1 MSNALNLYATKVFAE
16 HPLALWALDEK
27 NDYISLLDSEDQ
39 LFEENRDECLASWEV
54 FGATVVD
61 GKDEEIRSP
70 QFLNVPIN
78 KVNSNNSNG
87 TMSFLSNFVINSENI
102 DNVPGSIGIGFYV
115 LLPELPIF
123 NNLKRPINVKFGFE
137 HTLAGEDLDDPEVE
151 IFVRIRDLDLTVE
164 GSWVFISDTF
174 TLPTSFD
181 NLRIFIEFSYP
192 SGVEEYSLFVNGVSA
207 GQWCEEFHATSL
219 GIIPKTVE
227 ELGIDSPF
235 GGKAL
240 IADSYGLQDQYG
252 YYLFSGNFMPV
263 RNIGMPLV
271 FGAENST
278 VVFPN
283 NGIPALIVPAYGFL
297 NNLGKYKNLTLE
309 FWCQIK
315 GKSEEPRR
323 IVGPIGSNDGIFVEG
338 PFIKVKVGKYI
349 GSHYVGEW
357 DRPMLINLRVGAGK
371 IVLVINGE
379 DVIIIDAP
387 VSDLNLP
394 EKDSNN
400 KSLDWIGFYAYEDVP
415 AIKIDA
421 VGIYPYDIPAIV
433 SKRRVVYGQ
442 AIDFPENIK
451 GINAANSVAFDYSF
465 ADYDKNYNYPKSAQW
480 NNGVIDNFSTERSY
494 LSSPAYSL
502 PSFIFSNKEEEQW
515 FEDLSNLQQLG
526 EETFFSLVP
535 NSGWNNTGGHIYFP
549 TLNMLD
555 QDVKAFYCTFER
567 IEDSEE
573 IYTLFE
579 MEDSLLKRGIS
590 VKFQNG
596 NIIYNFYSKNSQ
608 GIFEEEV
615 INTYKL
621 PPSTDKFYV
630 GLDVDKISA
639 VYGKQIL
646 SFFGN
651 KKNIKIYVGG
661 NRNLQETFPGK
672 IFNVAFC
679 SEKNLNKINRF
690 FSDLGFY
697 SIYENVFSLFDKG
710 RLFDSGDNYFG
721 EDPSF
726 WENVLD
732 GGNPYDF
739 ITELLADHVAS
750 YTLITKFNIDQFVVD
765 IAADS
770 YWEDYV
776 PLSYFGKFVKNAGNQ
791 KVQDLDFIQFNID
804 YPKILKFVEDKYN
817 TSSSLVKTYVSFSRS
832 RSGTNV
838 SREYRSEFYSLDSTG
853 VVEPGSEW
861 IDENNEII
869 AKYELVDDSIIYPPP
884 GVDFKSL
891 IMTIYIEATTPG
903 IISNPIKIR
912 SMQLASKSL
921 ESDINYVGT
930 RFGKK
935 VIPFRQ
941 FGVYTDYKSRN
952 PFTTYKGSTPHLY
965 LTSKSGAKI
974 RGEYTVSGD
983 RGFIMSVNE
992 RGGGFYKMGAIQ
1004 LSLRYDEPLFP
1015 LTPVEIFEID
1025 HVDGAIKFYLLADS
1039 PTRKRGQIYAINAQT
1054 GTFQKGIVSY
1064 LNGNVVKRPTMSS
1077 QLWTTFGFA
1086 FSPSLDFSNYRGAV
1100 KITSPVLFNN
1110 VSHYQVS
1117 AEDEVAQIGFRKW
1130 IAVKQSP
1137 EGSPIT
1143 WDFWAN
1149 TEGLEPDPLVPNK
1162 FLKEYQW
1169 VDILILGE
1177 ADDPDPLNPA
1187 SIYRQ
1192 FVGTDSFVVD
1202 TDYNLNI
1209 TNTRY
1214 TMYKDLRWNTITVDS
1229 V

>member
-1 MSNALNLYATKVFAE
+1 MSDALNLYATKVFAE

-27 NDYISLLDSEDQ
+27 NDYISLLDSADQ
-39 LFEENRDECLASWEV
+39 LFEENRDECLASWEI

-61 GKDEEIRSP
+61 GKDEDIRSP

-78 KVNSNNSNG
+78 KVSSDNSNG
-87 TMSFLSNFVINSENI
+87 TMSFLSNFIINSDDI
-102 DNVPGSIGIGFYV
+102 DEEPGSIGIGFYV

-123 NNLKRPINVKFGFE
+123 NDLKRPVNVKFGFE
-137 HTLAGEDLDDPEVE
+137 HTLAGEDLNDPEAE

-174 TLPTSFD
+174 TLPPSFD

-192 SGVEEYSLFVNGVSA
+192 PGVEEYSLFVNGISA

-219 GIIPKTVE
+219 GLIPKTVE

-271 FGAENST
+271 FGAQNST
-278 VVFPN
+278 VAFPN
-283 NGIPALIVPAYGFL
+283 NGTPALIIPAYGFL

-309 FWCQIK
+309 FWCQVK
-315 GKSEEPRR
+315 GKSKEPRR
-323 IVGPIGSNDGIFVEG
+323 IAGPIGSNDGIFVEG

-357 DRPMLINLRVGAGK
+357 DRPMLVNLRVGAEK

-379 DVIIIDAP
+379 DVISIDAP
-387 VSDLNLP
+387 VFDLDLP
-394 EKDSNN
+394 EKDSEGN
-400 KSLDWIGFYAYEDVP
+400 SLDWIGFYAHEDVP
-415 AIKIDA
+415 AIKLDA

-442 AIDFPENIK
+442 AIDFPDNIK

-480 NNGVIDNFSTERSY
+480 NNGIIDNFSTERSY
-494 LSSPAYSL
+494 LSSPTYNL
-502 PSFIFSNKEEEQW
+502 PSFIFSNKEEDQW

-526 EETFFSLVP
+526 EETFFSLIP

-573 IYTLFE
+573 TYTLFE

-596 NIIYNFYSKNSQ
+596 DIVYTFYSKNSQ

-615 INTYKL
+615 INSYRL

-710 RLFDSGDNYFG
+710 RLYDSGDKYFG

-726 WENVLD
+726 WDNILD
-732 GGNPYDF
+732 GGDPYDF
-739 ITELLADHVAS
+739 ITELLVDHVAS
-750 YTLITKFNIDQFVVD
+750 YTLITKFNIDQFVID

-791 KVQDLDFIQFNID
+791 KVQDLDFIQLNID
-804 YPKILKFVEDKYN
+804 YPKLLEFVEDKYD
-817 TSSSLVKTYVSFSRS
+817 TSDSLVKTYVSFSRS
-832 RSGTNV
+832 NLGTNV
-838 SREYRSEFYSLDSTG
+838 SRQYRSEIYPLDRTG
-853 VVEPGSEW
+853 VVEPGKEW
-861 IDENNEII
+861 IDEGNEII
-869 AKYELVDDSIIYPPP
+869 AKYEVVDDSVIYLPL

-891 IMTIYIEATTPG
+891 IMTVYIEATTPG
-903 IISNPIKIR
+903 IISNPIRIR

-921 ESDINYVGT
+921 EADINYVGT

-941 FGVYTDYKSRN
+941 FGVYTDYKNRN
-952 PFTTYKGSTPHLY
+952 PFTIYKGSTPHLY
-965 LTSKSGAKI
+965 LTSKSGARI
-974 RGEYTVSGD
+974 RGDYTVSGD

-992 RGGGFYKMGAIQ
+992 RRGDFYKMGAIQ
-1004 LSLRYDEPLFP
+1004 LSVRYDEPLFP
-1015 LTPVEIFEID
+1015 VTPVELFEID

-1054 GTFQKGIVSY
+1054 GTFQQGIVSY
-1064 LNGNVVKRPTMSS
+1064 LNGNVVKRATMSS
-1077 QLWTTFGFA
+1077 QLWTTLGFA
-1086 FSPSLDFSNYRGAV
+1086 FSPALDFSNYRGAV

-1137 EGSPIT
+1137 EGSLIT

-1149 TEGLEPDPLVPNK
+1149 TESLEPDPLIPGR

-1177 ADDPDPLNPA
+1177 ADDPDPLDPA